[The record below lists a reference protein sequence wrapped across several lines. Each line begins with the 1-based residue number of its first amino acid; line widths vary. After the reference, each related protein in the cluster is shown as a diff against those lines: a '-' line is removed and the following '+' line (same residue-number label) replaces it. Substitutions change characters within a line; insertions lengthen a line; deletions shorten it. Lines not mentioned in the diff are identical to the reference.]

1 MNVKG
6 TLLVGLAFNG
16 QVHREFTLNVLTV
29 RGELDAVDALEQEA
43 GMLLEDPPALSDDR
57 IHVMETLAYFAQ
69 QLHFDGMPKTHL
81 TLAFLLD
88 NLARDDFDLLLTKQ
102 EELSSKLYGAGGVQD
117 AMTNLSQSA
126 SQATEA
132 PTKNTVMPQS

>member
-16 QVHREFTLNVLTV
+16 QVHRDFTLNVLTV

-88 NLARDDFDLLLTKQ
+88 NLVNQTITTITSVIEDVYSLVFHIVEDKERF
-102 EELSSKLYGAGGVQD
+102 
-117 AMTNLSQSA
+117 MSQ
-126 SQATEA
+126 
-132 PTKNTVMPQS
+132 